1 VADTAAGYLNSERFL
16 SFLDRAESG
25 EADAEGDLG
34 HILESRGLVV
44 VVLLILLGGLAL
56 NLTPCVLPM
65 IPVNLAIIGAGTG
78 AQGPRGR
85 GFALGAAYGLAM
97 ALTYGIL
104 GLLVVLTGAGFGAIN
119 SSPWFNLAIAVV
131 FAVLALAL
139 FDVFT
144 IDFSRFGGRADA
156 AAGRMARGSFALALF
171 MGTIAALLAG
181 ACVAPILISVLLL
194 AASLYSAGN
203 PIGLLLPFLL
213 GLGMALPW
221 PFAGAGISFLPKPGQ
236 WMVWVKKLFALL
248 VAAMALYYAT
258 LGIRMLGRSGV
269 QTAAGSGS
277 GEGTPGDWHTAPAP
291 ALTEALTDGKPVF
304 IDFWAT
310 YCKNCHA
317 MDRTTFRDEDVVKR
331 LGEYVLLKYQ
341 AEDPS
346 DPETAAFIE
355 QFGVI
360 GLPTYV
366 LLLPEP

>member
-1 VADTAAGYLNSERFL
+1 
-16 SFLDRAESG
+16 
-25 EADAEGDLG
+25 
-34 HILESRGLVV
+34 
-44 VVLLILLGGLAL
+44 
-56 NLTPCVLPM
+56 
-65 IPVNLAIIGAGTG
+65 
-78 AQGPRGR
+78 
-85 GFALGAAYGLAM
+85 
-97 ALTYGIL
+97 
-104 GLLVVLTGAGFGAIN
+104 
-119 SSPWFNLAIAVV
+119 
-131 FAVLALAL
+131 
-139 FDVFT
+139 
-144 IDFSRFGGRADA
+144 
-156 AAGRMARGSFALALF
+156 
-171 MGTIAALLAG
+171 
-181 ACVAPILISVLLL
+181 
-194 AASLYSAGN
+194 
-203 PIGLLLPFLL
+203 
-213 GLGMALPW
+213 
-221 PFAGAGISFLPKPGQ
+221 
-236 WMVWVKKLFALL
+236 MVWVKKLFALL